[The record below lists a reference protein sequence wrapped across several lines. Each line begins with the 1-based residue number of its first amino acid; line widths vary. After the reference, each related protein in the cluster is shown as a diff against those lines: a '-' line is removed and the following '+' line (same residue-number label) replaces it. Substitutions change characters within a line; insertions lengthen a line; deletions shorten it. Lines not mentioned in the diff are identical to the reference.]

1 MWESFMGRERWVSVG
16 IFLTAFMPSG
26 LGLSTSCEPVVSY
39 LGRVSR
45 APTKPVTRGGS
56 CKDAPP
62 ESHPH
67 CSGQDCF

>member
-1 MWESFMGRERWVSVG
+1 MWESFMGRERGVSVG

-45 APTKPVTRGGS
+45 APTKPVTRGVL
-56 CKDAPP
+56 
-62 ESHPH
+62 
-67 CSGQDCF
+67 